1 MVTGQAEEQ
10 CGYTSVEHGALFV
23 IISGIYLTLEWCVD
37 NWDMAVKVEQL
48 HDQLICS
55 ATTVKTLNVGGRT
68 MLQQYGHFCQIS
80 RMNWLLRI
88 FFMKTCQHGYTH
100 CS

>member
-1 MVTGQAEEQ
+1 MVIGQVEEQ
-10 CGYTSVEHGALFV
+10 CGYASVEYGALFV
-23 IISGIYLTLEWCVD
+23 IISGIYMTLEWCVD

-68 MLQQYGHFCQIS
+68 MLQQDGNF
-80 RMNWLLRI
+80 MNELAFANLFHENVSAWVHPL
-88 FFMKTCQHGYTH
+88 
-100 CS
+100 